1 MHLKIL
7 FIFNLLLISAWLT
20 AQNYT
25 ISGYVKDA
33 NSGEQIIGAYVYITD
48 PLKGTTTNH
57 YGFYSLTLPKG
68 SYTFEVSAV
77 GFEKWTQQIILDKNY
92 EINIELKEKT
102 YLIDQVVVTGE
113 RSDANV
119 YDAQMGV
126 VKMPVERIK
135 TIQFYLVK

>member
-7 FIFNLLLISAWLT
+7 FIFNLLIISAWLT

-77 GFEKWTQQIILDKNY
+77 GYEKWTQQITLDKNY
-92 EINIELKEKT
+92 EINIELKEKHT
-102 YLIDQVVVTGE
+102 
-113 RSDANV
+113 
-119 YDAQMGV
+119 
-126 VKMPVERIK
+126 
-135 TIQFYLVK
+135 